1 MNERDESNLQE
12 LLDELSI
19 KQYNRYYRSNKVW
32 IYKKAR
38 FETMQAFKAYY
49 NDGRFVPIGI
59 GKLQEGTQAIIT
71 ILDEPIVDNENSEA
85 WQEFLQEIKKIDDEP
100 LVEFEQVKFREVD
113 I

>member
-1 MNERDESNLQE
+1 
-12 LLDELSI
+12 
-19 KQYNRYYRSNKVW
+19 
-32 IYKKAR
+32 
-38 FETMQAFKAYY
+38 MQAFKAYY

-71 ILDEPIVDNENSEA
+71 ILDEPIIDNENSET

-100 LVEFEQVKFREVD
+100 LGEFERVKFREVD